1 MELDYPYVAYTLDT
15 DDGKQWCVE
24 FIDIPGVVGGGKTQ
38 DEAVREAFDNLRIH
52 LDFLKEDGYTIPE
65 PSELGDS
72 YSGKFALR
80 ISKSMHRRLALLAR
94 QEDISI
100 NAYLNEA
107 IAEKVS
113 RDECL
118 KCVKSEIQEMMT
130 PMIEQ

>member
-1 MELDYPYVAYTLDT
+1 MKLDYPYVAYTLDT

-24 FIDIPGVVGGGKTQ
+24 FIDIPGVVGGGKIP

-52 LDFLKEDGYTIPE
+52 LDFLKENGYIIPE

-72 YSGKFALR
+72 YSGRFALS
-80 ISKSMHRRLALLAR
+80 ISKSMHRRIALLAR
-94 QEDISI
+94 QEGISI

>member
-1 MELDYPYVAYTLDT
+1 MKLEYPFVAYALDT

-24 FIDIPGVVGGGKTQ
+24 FIDVPGVVGGGKTQ
-38 DEAVREAFDNLRIH
+38 EEAVKEAFENLQVH
-52 LDFLKEDGYTIPE
+52 LGFLKEDGYAIPE
-65 PSELGDS
+65 PSNISGDS

-118 KCVKSEIQEMMT
+118 RYMKSEIQKMMT
-130 PMIEQ
+130 PMIE